1 MRLKYISRQYIVIL
15 RFEVFN
21 EVNNGVGEGKKSK
34 AGVCYK
40 LIRFVGSFY
49 ALIKQYLFISSHAMR
64 IEIMKSDSR

>member
-1 MRLKYISRQYIVIL
+1 MVLEKV
-15 RFEVFN
+15 
-21 EVNNGVGEGKKSK
+21 KKSK

-64 IEIMKSDSR
+64 IEIMKSDSRQQYFNITAYECESGINIK